1 VEELQHK
8 LDDEEFETL
17 AVVGYIGTYGLG
29 QIMLSMG
36 GFYFLVIHLILY
48 GMFVDSLVDF
58 KKANARTQANDE
70 GGNSPIQKWTTYG
83 YNESLESYIGCNNGL
98 GCMTMRVTE

>member
-1 VEELQHK
+1 
-8 LDDEEFETL
+8 
-17 AVVGYIGTYGLG
+17 
-29 QIMLSMG
+29 MLSMG

-98 GCMTMRVTE
+98 GCMEGKWVSVWW